1 MSTLKSYFEQVAT
14 AFQTQPA
21 LWTPGWWYLTINNAV
36 TLAKAESSAMDMF
49 HYENLKILIHK
60 VSRAWSNCSSRSE
73 ITSLENLMQKI
84 GHLLVLTFQTSLS
97 SQIIENVMCYINISL
112 NKENYSEEICSDSAL
127 ITIMSTLSIPV
138 PLVAPNANAVGEKR
152 SHAAISDQDTDTE
165 ASSDS
170 GDDETFSVQS
180 YISSSVK
187 GVAKNR
193 GLKED
198 VKDWRI
204 IVSTGMLGYIDY
216 ILIAFFYLQLK
227 VYNGKKWKKKS
238 GTCWDHW
245 KTRMDMTYDEASP
258 MKSLVDQLE
267 SYGNR
272 PKKSYGNSPY
282 GNRPDNRPMT
292 SRNLMATN
300 LW

>member
-14 AFQTQPA
+14 AFQNQPA
-21 LWTPGWWYLTINNAV
+21 LWTPGWWYLTINNAIL
-36 TLAKAESSAMDMF
+36 LAKEESSAMDMF

-60 VSRAWSNCSSRSE
+60 ISRAWSNCSSRSE
-73 ITSLENLMQKI
+73 ITSLESLLQKI

-97 SQIIENVMCYINISL
+97 SQIIENVMCYISTSL
-112 NKENYSEEICSDSAL
+112 NKENYSVEICSDSAL
-127 ITIMSTLSIPV
+127 ITIMCTLSIPA
-138 PLVAPNANAVGEKR
+138 PLVVPSVSAVGEKR
-152 SHAAISDQDTDTE
+152 SHAATSDQDTDTG

-204 IVSTGMLGYIDY
+204 I
-216 ILIAFFYLQLK
+216 LK

-245 KTRMDMTYDEASP
+245 KTRLDMTYEEASP
-258 MKSLVDQLE
+258 MKSLVDQLVASANVE
-267 SYGNR
+267 MDT
-272 PKKSYGNSPY
+272 KKWKKIKKEDLQSGNSY
-282 GNRPDNRPMT
+282 RGKYQNYSKRRQYA
-292 SRNLMATN
+292 R
-300 LW
+300 